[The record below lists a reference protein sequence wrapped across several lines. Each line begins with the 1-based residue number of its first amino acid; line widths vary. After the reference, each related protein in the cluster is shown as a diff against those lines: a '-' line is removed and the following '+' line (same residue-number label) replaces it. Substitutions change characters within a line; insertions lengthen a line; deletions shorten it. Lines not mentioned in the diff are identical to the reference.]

1 MKRSGRPF
9 NWRLH
14 LPLALLLAVGVHVA
28 SLWAYPRV
36 VMRAVLRELAPLG
49 VAVQAVFPPP
59 TDHTQR
65 RIVMPS
71 PDLLYALCAYDL
83 STGPLTVSADLRLP
97 GYWSIALYADNTDNF
112 HVVTD
117 RQADGGPVRMRVVA
131 PGAPVPQAE
140 GAARVISAP
149 SARGLLLMRVLDDG
163 RLPMAQLDAARRTLR
178 CGQDGAR
185 G

>member
-1 MKRSGRPF
+1 VTTPAL

-14 LPLALLLAVGVHVA
+14 LPLALLLAAAVHVA
-28 SLWAYPRV
+28 SIWAYPRL
-36 VMRAVLRELAPLG
+36 VMRAVLRELAPAG
-49 VAVQAVFPPP
+49 SAVQAVFPAP

-83 STGPLTVSADLRLP
+83 AAGPLTVSAQPRLP

-117 RQADGGPVRMRVVA
+117 HQTGDGPLRLRLAA
-131 PGAPVPQAE
+131 PGTPAAQAE
-140 GAARVISAP
+140 GAPEAITAP
-149 SARGLLLMRVLDDG
+149 SARGLLLMRLLVDG
-163 RLPMAQLDAARRTLR
+163 KLPMARLDAARRTLR
-178 CGQDGAR
+178 CDQGGAP